1 MIDGG
6 DVVDVHCFVDAQADV
21 SKLFQHFDLPIIEGG
36 LEGTEGTGGVE
47 GAEGLERL
55 TFYFGLVCC
64 F

>member
-6 DVVDVHCFVDAQADV
+6 DVVDVHCFIDV
-21 SKLFQHFDLPIIEGG
+21 IEGG
-36 LEGTEGTGGVE
+36 SEGTEGTGGVE